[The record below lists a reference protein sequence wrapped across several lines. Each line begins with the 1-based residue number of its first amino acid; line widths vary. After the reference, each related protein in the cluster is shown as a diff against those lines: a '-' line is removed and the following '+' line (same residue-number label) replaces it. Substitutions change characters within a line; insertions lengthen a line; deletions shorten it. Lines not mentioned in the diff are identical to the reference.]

1 MELPINTATLLV
13 QIINFTII
21 CVLLFI
27 SFLVYRDAKKHGLAT
42 SSALRWAVFC
52 LLVLPI
58 GLTVYI
64 YFGRNNKNK
73 KNHDG
78 ITSDIS

>member
-1 MELPINTATLLV
+1 MELPINTATLLA

-27 SFLVYRDAKKHGLAT
+27 SFLVYRDAKKHDISTA
-42 SSALRWAVFC
+42 SALRWAIFC

-58 GLTVYI
+58 GLTLYI
-64 YFGRNNKNK
+64 YVGRNNKNK
-73 KNHDG
+73 NNQNEVGKN
-78 ITSDIS
+78 IP